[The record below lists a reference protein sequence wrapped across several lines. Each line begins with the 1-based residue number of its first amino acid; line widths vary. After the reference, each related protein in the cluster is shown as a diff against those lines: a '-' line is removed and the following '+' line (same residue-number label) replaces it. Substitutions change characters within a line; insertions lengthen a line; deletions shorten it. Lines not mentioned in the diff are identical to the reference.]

1 MRTIYEILRSKRE
14 GQELPKEEIAH
25 LVAGIVS
32 GEVPEYQAA
41 AFLMAAVILGL
52 STAETAALTRAQVL
66 TQSGVQVLAIANQQP
81 QNVLALLRN
90 L

>member
-32 GEVPEYQAA
+32 GEVR
-41 AFLMAAVILGL
+41 
-52 STAETAALTRAQVL
+52 STRRRP
-66 TQSGVQVLAIANQQP
+66 S
-81 QNVLALLRN
+81 
-90 L
+90 